1 MRAMIV
7 IGAAV
12 LVSAC
17 VGSKERVT
25 LLDPAYSANS
35 SMSKSGVVVI
45 DPDGAKVE
53 LGTAYNQAL
62 LCGDNCEP
70 RIREL
75 GGPRTDYH
83 EVMDILPRE
92 EVRVAIMFAEGSSV
106 ISQEQV
112 EYLANLL
119 AADEA
124 AGPRPGRQIIVR
136 AFTDSVGAVD
146 ANMALAKRRAESVVD
161 QLTQAGFPE
170 TEIEAEKDGETTA
183 AKLLGDNVENAGY
196 RKVEIIIR

>member
-1 MRAMIV
+1 
-7 IGAAV
+7 
-12 LVSAC
+12 
-17 VGSKERVT
+17 
-25 LLDPAYSANS
+25 
-35 SMSKSGVVVI
+35 MSKSGVVVI

-70 RIREL
+70 RIRDL
-75 GGPRTDYH
+75 GGPQTEYH

-119 AADEA
+119 FAW
-124 AGPRPGRQIIVR
+124 P
-136 AFTDSVGAVD
+136 
-146 ANMALAKRRAESVVD
+146 K
-161 QLTQAGFPE
+161 
-170 TEIEAEKDGETTA
+170 
-183 AKLLGDNVENAGY
+183 
-196 RKVEIIIR
+196 